1 MLAKPPATDPAVYVT
16 TMVPLPGVAVPMV
29 VVPGVATATPAA
41 AAVVDASVP
50 TATTLIV
57 EPFPRDADGVKVIVL
72 LAPRAPS
79 PVVSVARV
87 VVTEPE
93 VVLVT
98 R

>member
-1 MLAKPPATDPAVYVT
+1 
-16 TMVPLPGVAVPMV
+16 MVPLPGVAVPIV
-29 VVPGVATATPAA
+29 GCDGLLNTTPDAD
-41 AAVVDASVP
+41 AVVDASVP

-57 EPFPRDADGVKVIVL
+57 EPSPRDADGVKVIVL